1 MCCASALIKHVTRH
15 VSGFIDR
22 RPQWLVEQLTTRFS
36 AEVSEYLLAVMQ
48 RRDLP
53 KGTSLLRP
61 GELCSYQAF
70 VCAGCLRAFFYED
83 DGTQRVL
90 YFAAAGTWVTD
101 IESFL
106 SGQASTMAIDAIV
119 RSELLVFH
127 KSALEEIRSR
137 VPAFETVIREWRE
150 TAMGAMQKRLR
161 TSLRKTA
168 VQRYADFIADYPA
181 LVDRIPQY
189 HIAAYLG
196 ITPEFLSTLRRRV
209 AENR

>member
-1 MCCASALIKHVTRH
+1 MW
-15 VSGFIDR
+15 GWIDG
-22 RPQWLVEQLTTRFS
+22 RPQWLVEQLTTHFS
-36 AEVSEYLLAVMQ
+36 AEVSEYLLPAMQ

-53 KGTSLLRP
+53 KGASLLQP

-70 VCAGCLRAFFYED
+70 VCAGCLRAYFYED

-90 YFAAAGTWVTD
+90 YFAAEGTWATD

-106 SGQASTMAIDAIV
+106 LRQPSTLAIDAIE

-127 KSALEEIRSR
+127 RSALEAMRSR
-137 VPAFETVIREWRE
+137 VPSLEAVIREWRE
-150 TAMGAMQKRLR
+150 TAMVAMQKRLT

-168 VQRYADFIADYPA
+168 VQRYADFIADNPA
-181 LVDRIPQY
+181 LADRIPQY

-209 AENR
+209 AEIR